1 MKKNFVFALAGVAM
15 LALTQCG
22 PSGSKEYKMGCELL
36 DEMETSIKKAK
47 TCDDIDA
54 VAMGFMGKAMQ
65 KSSELKD
72 ESDKATEE
80 ENAKLKERM
89 EALDKMMSERKAEL
103 CGDAE

>member
-1 MKKNFVFALAGVAM
+1 MKKSFVFALAGVAM

-22 PSGSKEYKMGCELL
+22 PSGSKEYKMGCKLF

-47 TCDDIDA
+47 SCDEIDA
-54 VAMGFMGKAMQ
+54 AAMDFLGKAMQ
-65 KSSELKD
+65 MSSELKD

-89 EALDKMMSERKAEL
+89 DALDKMMNERRAEL
-103 CGDAE
+103 CGGAE